1 MPENRP
7 SLPLRRAPH
16 ELWRGVRESAR
27 SDAFGGAL
35 LLGATVLALVLAN
48 SPAVGWYEAVRDF
61 SFGPSALHLDLTVG
75 EWAADGL
82 LAIFFFVV
90 GLELK
95 EEFVAGKL
103 RDPRQAAMPIAAAVG
118 GVVVPALIFVG
129 IAMSAGSE
137 ALRGWAIPTAT
148 DIAFAVAVL
157 AVVAR
162 FLPPALRVFLLTLA
176 IVDDLIAITIIA
188 VVYSEG
194 LHLQWLLLA
203 VVPLALFALLAQR
216 GYYSWYLLLP
226 LGVITWALVHAAGV
240 HATVAGVL
248 LGFTVPVLATK
259 RAWVQV
265 GTSDDGEPIYD
276 GLTAHLADQWG
287 FVSTMVAVP
296 VFAFF
301 AAGVAVGGVEGLRSA
316 LSDPITLGIMAGL
329 VIGKPIGIVGT
340 SFALSRL
347 PSFRLDD
354 SLRWS
359 DLVGASFLA
368 GIGFTVSLLVGEL
381 AYGSSGVAEEHVKI
395 GVLLGSFT
403 AAIVGGIILSVRSR
417 QIRAAEGNQ
426 DAGRRGV

>member
-1 MPENRP
+1 MPEIRP
-7 SLPLRRAPH
+7 SVPLRRAPH
-16 ELWRGVRESAR
+16 QLWRGVRESAR

-48 SPAVGWYEAVRDF
+48 TPAFGGYEAVRDF
-61 SFGPSALHLDLTVG
+61 SFGPSALHLDLSVG
-75 EWAADGL
+75 QWASDGL

-103 RDPRQAAMPIAAAVG
+103 RDPRQAAVPVAAAVG
-118 GVVVPALIFVG
+118 GVIVPALIFAG
-129 IAMSAGSE
+129 ITMSAGGE

-157 AVVAR
+157 AVVGR
-162 FLPPALRVFLLTLA
+162 FLPAALRVFLLTLA

-188 VVYSEG
+188 LFYSQG
-194 LHLQWLLLA
+194 LQLQWLLLA
-203 VVPLALFALLAQR
+203 VVPLALFAVLAQR
-216 GYYSWYLLLP
+216 GRYSWYFLLP
-226 LGVITWALVHAAGV
+226 LGVITWALVHASGV

-265 GTSDDGEPIYD
+265 GTTDDGDPTYD

-287 FVSTMVAVP
+287 IVSTLVAVP

-301 AAGVAVGGVEGLRSA
+301 AAGVRVGGVEGLRSA
-316 LSDPITLGIMAGL
+316 LSDPITLGIIAGL
-329 VIGKPIGIVGT
+329 VVGKPIGIVGT
-340 SFALSRL
+340 SFVLSRL
-347 PSFRLDD
+347 PSFDLDG

-381 AYGSSGVAEEHVKI
+381 AFAGTGAAVEHVKI

-403 AAIVGGIILSVRSR
+403 AAVVGGVLLSGRSR
-417 QIRAAEGNQ
+417 RISRE
-426 DAGRRGV
+426 RRG

>member
-1 MPENRP
+1 M
-7 SLPLRRAPH
+7 RRAPH
-16 ELWRGVRESAR
+16 QLWRGVRESAR

-48 SPAVGWYEAVRDF
+48 TPAVGGYEAVRDF
-61 SFGPSALHLDLTVG
+61 SVGPAVLHLDLTVG
-75 EWAADGL
+75 QWASDGL

-103 RDPRQAAMPIAAAVG
+103 RDPRQAAMPVAAAIG
-118 GVVVPALIFVG
+118 GVVVPALIFAA
-129 IAMSAGSE
+129 IAMSAGAD

-157 AVVAR
+157 AVVGR

-188 VVYSEG
+188 VFYSQG
-194 LHLQWLLLA
+194 LQLQWLLLA
-203 VVPLALFALLAQR
+203 LVPLALFAVLAQR
-216 GYYSWYLLLP
+216 GIYSWYLLLP
-226 LGVITWALVHAAGV
+226 LAVTTWALVHAAGI

-248 LGFTVPVLATK
+248 LGFTVPVLATR
-259 RAWVQV
+259 RARVR
-265 GTSDDGEPIYD
+265 TATTEEGEPIYD

-287 FVSTMVAVP
+287 IISTLVAVP

-301 AAGVAVGGVEGLRSA
+301 AAGVTVGGLDGLRSA
-316 LSDPITLGIMAGL
+316 LADPITLGIMAGL
-329 VIGKPIGIVGT
+329 VLGKPIGIVGT
-340 SFALSRL
+340 SVALSRL
-347 PSFRLDD
+347 PSFDLDD

-359 DLVGASFLA
+359 DLVGAGFLA

-381 AYGSSGVAEEHVKI
+381 AFAGTGTAVEHVKI
-395 GVLLGSFT
+395 GVLLGSFI
-403 AAIVGGIILSVRSR
+403 AAVVGGVLLSGSNRRLSR
-417 QIRAAEGNQ
+417 A
-426 DAGRRGV
+426 RRE